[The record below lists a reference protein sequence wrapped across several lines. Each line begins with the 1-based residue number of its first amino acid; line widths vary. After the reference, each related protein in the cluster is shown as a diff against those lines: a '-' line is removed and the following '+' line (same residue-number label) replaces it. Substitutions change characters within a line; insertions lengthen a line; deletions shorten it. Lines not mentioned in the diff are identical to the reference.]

1 MLDDGIERVTAL
13 LASLLMFDFL
23 ALVVVVVRNW
33 QGNTD
38 GPTSGVARLVVGHVS
53 GGVANFCPE
62 IACPKTLD
70 SNGSYKAPTNEQ
82 PTRPRVVCS
91 SEGGNK

>member
-38 GPTSGVARLVVGHVS
+38 GPTSGVARLVVGHVNAS
-53 GGVANFCPE
+53 ARLFV
-62 IACPKTLD
+62 
-70 SNGSYKAPTNEQ
+70 
-82 PTRPRVVCS
+82 
-91 SEGGNK
+91 